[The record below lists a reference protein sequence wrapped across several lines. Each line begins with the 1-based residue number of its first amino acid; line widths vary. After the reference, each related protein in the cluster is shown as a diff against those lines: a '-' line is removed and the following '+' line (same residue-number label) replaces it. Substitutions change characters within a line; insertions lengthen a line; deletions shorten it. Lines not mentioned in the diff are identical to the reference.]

1 MSRVGALVQLS
12 ADIVKETLERPTV
25 FKDETPLSLEFIP
38 RKLPHRDEQMRF
50 LTQLFRFT
58 LDSPFS
64 TSQRVLITGDVGTGK
79 TVLAQRFGTDLV
91 KAARSRKVNLQY
103 VHVNCREAKGSLFMI
118 IKRVLTQFEPEFPKR
133 GFAPEELLHT
143 LMDMLDDKNV
153 HLILALDELEHL
165 IRIEESTPIYNLTRI
180 QEERVGK
187 PIRLSLIF
195 ILREVEYLQKLD
207 KSTIDTLQRNIVKLD
222 KYNSRQLIDI
232 LKDRVSLAFK
242 ENAIADESLQLVAD
256 IGGQSG
262 DARYSIELL
271 WRAGKYA
278 DSENSKHV
286 LTDHVRKAA
295 GSVYPMLRGEYISA
309 LSPHEKYMLLALAR
323 VLEESQEAYATIGVV
338 EREYKAV
345 CEEYDDHP
353 RMHTQIWKYAR
364 ALAAIGVITASKSGE
379 GVRGKTTLL
388 GLQNIPA
395 STMRDQL
402 EAALTATRKKH
413 MPRKQSP

>member
-12 ADIVKETLERPTV
+12 SDIVKETLERPTV

-38 RKLPHRDEQMRF
+38 RNLPHRDDQMRF
-50 LTQLFRFT
+50 LTQLFRFS

-91 KAARSRKVNLQY
+91 KAARSRKVNLHY

-143 LMDMLDDKNV
+143 LMDMLDDKNM
-153 HLILALDELEHL
+153 HLILALDEVEHL
-165 IRIEESTPIYNLTRI
+165 IRVEESTPIYNLTRI

-195 ILREVEYLQKLD
+195 ILRELEYLQKLD
-207 KSTIDTLQRNIVKLD
+207 RSTIDTLQRNIVKLD
-222 KYNSRQLIDI
+222 KYSSRQLIDI
-232 LKDRVSLAFK
+232 LQDRVNLAFK
-242 ENAIADESLQLVAD
+242 ENTVTDEALELVAD
-256 IGGQSG
+256 VGGQSG
-262 DARYSIELL
+262 DARYAIELL

-278 DSENSKHV
+278 DSEPSKQV

-295 GSVYPMLRGEYISA
+295 GSVYPMLRGEYIAA
-309 LSPHEKYMLLALAR
+309 LSSHEKYMLLALAR
-323 VLEESQEAYATIGVV
+323 VLEESQEAYANIGTV

-345 CEEYDDHP
+345 CEEYNDKP
-353 RMHTQIWKYAR
+353 RKHTQIWKYAR
-364 ALAAIGVITASKSGE
+364 GLGAIGVIAASKSGE

-388 GLQNIPA
+388 GLQSIPA
-395 STMRDQL
+395 STMREQL
-402 EAALTATRKKH
+402 EAALAATSRKR
-413 MPRKQSP
+413 PQRK

>member
-1 MSRVGALVQLS
+1 MSS
-12 ADIVKETLERPTV
+12 DIVKETLERPSV

-38 RKLPHRDEQMRF
+38 RKLPHRDDQMRF
-50 LTQLFRFT
+50 LTQLFRFSIE
-58 LDSPFS
+58 SPFS

-79 TVLAQRFGTDLV
+79 TVLAQRFGSDLV
-91 KAARSRKVNLQY
+91 KAAASRKVNLHY

-143 LMDMLDDKNV
+143 LMDMLDDKKI
-153 HLILALDELEHL
+153 HLILALDEVEHL
-165 IRIEESTPIYNLTRI
+165 IRTEESTPIYNLTRI

-195 ILREVEYLQKLD
+195 ILREIEYLQKLD
-207 KSTIDTLQRNIVKLD
+207 KSTVDTLQRNIVKLD
-222 KYNSRQLIDI
+222 KYNPEQLIDI
-232 LKDRVSLAFK
+232 LKDRVGLAFK
-242 ENAIADESLQLVAD
+242 ENAVTDDALELVAD

-278 DSENSKHV
+278 DSEAAKRV

-295 GSVYPMLRGEYISA
+295 GSVYPSLRGDYIAA
-309 LSPHEKYMLLALAR
+309 LSPHEKYILLALAR
-323 VLEESQEAYATIGVV
+323 VLEESEEAYANIGAV
-338 EREYKAV
+338 EREYEAV
-345 CEEYDDHP
+345 CEEYGDKA
-353 RMHTQIWKYAR
+353 RKHTQIWKYAR
-364 ALAAIGVITASKSGE
+364 GLGAIGVITASKSGE
-379 GVRGKTTLL
+379 GIRGKTTLL

-395 STMRDQL
+395 ATMREQL
-402 EAALTATRKKH
+402 EAALTNGRKKRL
-413 MPRKQSP
+413 RK